1 MLTSLI
7 RSPSSPRLLL
17 QISQTILP
25 FFSDDRAFDL
35 VPSAIRLSLC
45 SMKAPMIPSIRGL
58 GNLPL
63 RVPHEEIETRGEE
76 GTQVQRR
83 EGEKEF
89 ERKKL
94 LEFLFMSFAS

>member
-1 MLTSLI
+1 MNL
-7 RSPSSPRLLL
+7 
-17 QISQTILP
+17 
-25 FFSDDRAFDL
+25 
-35 VPSAIRLSLC
+35 
-45 SMKAPMIPSIRGL
+45 IPSIRGL

-83 EGEKEF
+83 EGEKEI

-94 LEFLFMSFAS
+94 LEFLLCPLQVSYVLFILLGLRITANRKWLSMGPPL

>member
-1 MLTSLI
+1 M
-7 RSPSSPRLLL
+7 R
-17 QISQTILP
+17 QT
-25 FFSDDRAFDL
+25 
-35 VPSAIRLSLC
+35 LC

-94 LEFLFMSFAS
+94 LEFLLCPLQVSYSFYNGGPMLNHLRLAVIAKP